1 MSTHEPPDLPGCF
14 SQAFVGRSV
23 AIVAAYLMVT
33 QGLDPDGALET
44 IRKARPDVQYVPSSS
59 ESNVISLKRTA
70 IRPNEGFMRQLH
82 IFYQTSFK
90 VSKRDKETRM
100 FYLER
105 VVNEVMSESN
115 LLLSISFSRSSH
127 VRCRSTCESSV
138 IDANLALFL
147 DPHVRQRLSTLC

>member
-59 ESNVISLKRTA
+59 ESNVISLKPSDQMKASCANFISSTKPR
-70 IRPNEGFMRQLH
+70 
-82 IFYQTSFK
+82 
-90 VSKRDKETRM
+90 SK
-100 FYLER
+100 
-105 VVNEVMSESN
+105 
-115 LLLSISFSRSSH
+115 
-127 VRCRSTCESSV
+127 CRSGIRRRAC
-138 IDANLALFL
+138 
-147 DPHVRQRLSTLC
+147 STSRE